1 MQKKWMKVS
10 IIVTLILSLSGSLNA
25 AEEGRGLR
33 MFDQTIKKAC
43 GTNAFEVARRY
54 TQAQWKA
61 LYEADALDAEF
72 QKICPE
78 AKPFK
83 AIYKPD
89 VYAFMYAAAKDSGK
103 VLGAC

>member
-1 MQKKWMKVS
+1 MKKRWQNYGWVLAALMA
-10 IIVTLILSLSGSLNA
+10 LSSSCIA

-33 MFDQTIKKAC
+33 MFDQNIKKAC
-43 GTNAFEVARRY
+43 GTNAFEVARMY
-54 TQAQWKA
+54 TQAQWKEM
-61 LYEADALDAEF
+61 YESNAFDAEF

-83 AIYKPD
+83 AMYKPD
-89 VYAFMYAAAKDSGK
+89 VYAFMYGAAKDSGK